1 MARKAWPGMDNQ
13 RFLLVLALGL
23 ILFMIY
29 QAWQDEQQRA
39 AAPQPMSAP
48 TAPAKSGQPAPPPQA
63 AQRGEVPAV
72 PAPPQESP
80 AAAAAQ
86 TPSEPQTA
94 LTPGTRLQ
102 ISTDL
107 FEVTID
113 AAGGDLR
120 ELKLRKYPVSVE
132 QPNTPF
138 VLFTDDPAR
147 DVYVAQSGLIGSGQH
162 YPTHRTVYSADVQR
176 YALAEG
182 QAELKVPLHW
192 QAPDGVRY
200 TKLYTFYRNRY
211 LIDID
216 FVVENT
222 TSAPWQGYLY
232 RQFRRHYIEPSH
244 GWFSLPTYTGGA
256 IYTPEEKYEKV
267 KFSAMREKPLERD
280 VTGGWLAML
289 QHYFV
294 GAWMPGKEQRDRFYS
309 NALSDNI
316 YTFGIKDLAPT
327 TIAPGQSA
335 HLRATLYA
343 GPKEHDRLTKLAEGM
358 ELTVDYGW
366 LTVISGP
373 LFSLLKFIHRWVGN
387 WGWSIIVLTLLI
399 KLAFYPLSAASYK
412 SMAHMKRMQ
421 PKMQSLR
428 ERFGHDRQRMNQ
440 AMMEMYKK
448 EKINPLG
455 GCLPIAIQI
464 PVFIALY
471 WVLLESVELRQAP
484 FIFWIKDLSIKD
496 PYFVLPIL
504 MGVSMF
510 VQQQLAPAQ
519 LDPMQ
524 RKLMHALPV
533 VFTIFFLAFPSGLV
547 LYWLVNN
554 VLSIAQQWH
563 ITRTIAAR
571 EK

>member
-1 MARKAWPGMDNQ
+1 MNMDNQ

-29 QAWQDEQQRA
+29 QAWQDEQHRA
-39 AAPQPMSAP
+39 AAPPAV
-48 TAPAKSGQPAPPPQA
+48 TAPAPGASTKSEQPAPPKQA
-63 AQRGEVPAV
+63 AQPGEVPTV
-72 PAPPQESP
+72 PAQERP
-80 AAAAAQ
+80 APSTTV
-86 TPSEPQTA
+86 TPSEAPA
-94 LTPGTRLQ
+94 LPAGTRVTV
-102 ISTDL
+102 STDV
-107 FEVTID
+107 FEATID

-120 ELKLRKYPVSVE
+120 DLKLRKYPVSVE

-138 VLFTDDPAR
+138 VLLTDDPGR
-147 DVYVAQSGLIGSGQH
+147 DVYVAQSGLIGSGPH
-162 YPTHRTVYSADVQR
+162 YPTHRTTYSAAAQH
-176 YALAEG
+176 YALADG
-182 QAELKVPLHW
+182 QTELKVPLQW

-211 LIDID
+211 VIDVD
-216 FVVENT
+216 FIVDNT
-222 TSAPWQGYLY
+222 TTAPWQGYLY
-232 RQFRRHYIEPSH
+232 RQFRRHYIEH
-244 GWFSLPTYTGGA
+244 KRGWFSLPIYTGGA
-256 IYTPEEKYEKV
+256 IYTPEEKYEKIS
-267 KFSAMREKPLERD
+267 FSHMREKPLERD
-280 VTGGWLAML
+280 VTGGWVAML

-294 GAWMPGKEQRDRFYS
+294 GAWMPAKEQRDRFYS
-309 NALSDNI
+309 HVLSDNI
-316 YTFGIKDLAPT
+316 YTLGIKDLTPT
-327 TIAPGQSA
+327 TVAPGKSA
-335 HLRATLYA
+335 RLRATLYA
-343 GPKEHDRLTKLAEGM
+343 GPKEHGRLTKLAEGM
-358 ELTVDYGW
+358 GLTVDYGW

-373 LFSLLKFIHRWVGN
+373 LFRLLKFIHGWVGN
-387 WGWSIIVLTLLI
+387 WGWSIIVLTVLI

-510 VQQQLAPAQ
+510 VQQQLAPTQ

-533 VFTIFFLAFPSGLV
+533 VFTIFFLGFPAGLV

>member
-1 MARKAWPGMDNQ
+1 MDNQ

-29 QAWQDEQQRA
+29 QAWQDEQRRA
-39 AAPQPMSAP
+39 AAPPP
-48 TAPAKSGQPAPPPQA
+48 VTAPAPGAPTEKGGQPAPAPQA
-63 AQRGEVPAV
+63 AQPGEVPAV
-72 PAPPQESP
+72 PASERP
-80 AAAAAQ
+80 APAITP
-86 TPSEPQTA
+86 TPSGAEVA
-94 LTPGTRLQ
+94 LPAGTRVTV
-102 ISTDL
+102 STDV
-107 FEVTID
+107 FEATID

-120 ELKLRKYPVSVE
+120 DLKLRKYPVSVE

-138 VLFTDDPAR
+138 VLFTDDPGK
-147 DVYVAQSGLIGSGQH
+147 DVYVAQSGLIGSGRH
-162 YPTHRTVYSADVQR
+162 YPTHRTRYTAAAQH
-176 YALAEG
+176 YALADGET
-182 QAELKVPLHW
+182 EVKVPLQW

-200 TKLYTFYRNRY
+200 TKLYTFYRDRY
-211 LIDID
+211 VIDVD
-216 FVVENT
+216 FIVDNT
-222 TSAPWQGYLY
+222 TTTPWQGYLY
-232 RQFRRHYIEPSH
+232 RQFRRHYIEH
-244 GWFSLPTYTGGA
+244 KRGWFSLPIYTGGA
-256 IYTPEEKYEKV
+256 IYTPEDKYEKIS
-267 KFSAMREKPLERD
+267 FSHMREKPLERD
-280 VTGGWLAML
+280 VAGGWVAVL

-294 GAWMPGKEQRDRFYS
+294 SAWMPPKGQRDRFYS
-309 NALSDNI
+309 RVLSDDI
-316 YTFGIKDLAPT
+316 YTLGIKDLTPT
-327 TIAPGQSA
+327 TIAPGKSA
-335 HLRATLYA
+335 QLHATVYA
-343 GPKEHDRLTKLAEGM
+343 GPKAHGRLTKLAEGM
-358 ELTVDYGW
+358 DLTVDYGW

-373 LFSLLKFIHRWVGN
+373 LFRLLKFIHGWVGN
-387 WGWSIIVLTLLI
+387 WGWSIIVLTVLI

-428 ERFGHDRQRMNQ
+428 ERLGHDRQRMNQ

-484 FIFWIKDLSIKD
+484 FIFWIKDLSVKD

-510 VQQQLAPAQ
+510 MQQQLAPAQ

-524 RKLMHALPV
+524 RKLMLALPV
-533 VFTIFFLAFPSGLV
+533 VFTIFFLAFPAGLV

>member
-1 MARKAWPGMDNQ
+1 MDNQ

-29 QAWQDEQQRA
+29 QAWQDEQRRA
-39 AAPQPMSAP
+39 TTPPPVASTGAPASSGRPAPVSQAPQP
-48 TAPAKSGQPAPPPQA
+48 
-63 AQRGEVPAV
+63 GEVPAV
-72 PAPPQESP
+72 PPQESAAPAP
-80 AAAAAQ
+80 AAPAAPG
-86 TPSEPQTA
+86 TTA
-94 LTPGTRLQ
+94 TTLPAGTRLTAT
-102 ISTDL
+102 TDL
-107 FEVTID
+107 FEADID
-113 AAGGDLR
+113 TAGGDLR
-120 ELKLRKYPVSVE
+120 VLKLRKYPVSVD

-138 VLFTDDPAR
+138 ELFSDEAGKDI
-147 DVYVAQSGLIGSGQH
+147 YVAQSGLIGSGEH
-162 YPTHRTVYSADVQR
+162 YPTHKTTYSAAAQHYV
-176 YALAEG
+176 LSEG
-182 QAELKVPLHW
+182 QTELKVPLQW

-200 TKLYTFYRNRY
+200 TKLYTFYRDRY
-211 LIDID
+211 VIDID
-216 FVVENT
+216 FIVENT
-222 TSAPWQGYLY
+222 ATTPWQGYLY
-232 RQFRRHYIEPSH
+232 RQFRRHYIEQKR
-244 GWFSLPTYTGGA
+244 GWFSLPIFTGTA
-256 IYTPEEKYEKV
+256 IYTPEEKYEKLS
-267 KFSAMREKPLERD
+267 FSHLREKPLERD
-280 VTGGWLAML
+280 VTGGWVAML

-294 GAWMPGKEQRDRFYS
+294 GAWMPAKDQRNRFYS
-309 NALSDNI
+309 NALSDNV
-316 YTFGIKDLAPT
+316 YTLGIKELAPI

-335 HLRATLYA
+335 RLRATLYA
-343 GPKEHDRLTKLAEGM
+343 GPKEYDRLTKLADGM
-358 ELTVDYGW
+358 DLTVDYGW
-366 LTVISGP
+366 LTVISRP
-373 LFSLLKFIHRWVGN
+373 LFWLLKFIHRWVGN
-387 WGWSIIVLTLLI
+387 WGWSIIGLTMLI

-428 ERFGHDRQRMNQ
+428 ERLGHDRQRMNQ

-510 VQQQLAPAQ
+510 LQQQLAPAQ

-524 RKLMHALPV
+524 RRLMSALPV
-533 VFTIFFLAFPSGLV
+533 VFTIFFLAFPAGLV